1 MSTRLNPITS
11 ILSNGSFNCI
21 SAYFLGAILA
31 GDESYRLYSS
41 HKRIWLAVV
50 KHNIGYCTAEQL
62 DAHKNALVE
71 LAATTSGRLY
81 NKSDLTSRNWFTP
94 NKQGFAIGFESDDTI
109 TSDDIC
115 DYAENLLLS
124 LSHDEKLCIIR
135 GAFDGRSSIDVNRA
149 TNDLRYVVLDC
160 GNNRAMD
167 ILAKLLSNAGIR
179 YNCNYARER
188 LEGGEPRKPQLR
200 VTAASG
206 ALFAQKIGYISPARM
221 AILQSVFGD
230 SYAQQ
235 DATEILTGL
244 KLLVRSSS
252 TISKHAQ
259 QIEPRQQ
266 TPLQVSTVASNHPVA
281 VSAPTPRLTVIPVNT
296 PVIVPGDKVIHKA
309 FGSGTVIRIEDNS
322 YLEIDFS
329 GTIRKFQHPQAFTS
343 GFLKIEE

>member
-1 MSTRLNPITS
+1 MVQWDT
-11 ILSNGSFNCI
+11 F
-21 SAYFLGAILA
+21 
-31 GDESYRLYSS
+31 SS
-41 HKRIWLAVV
+41 L
-50 KHNIGYCTAEQL
+50 Q
-62 DAHKNALVE
+62 ALV
-71 LAATTSGRLY
+71 
-81 NKSDLTSRNWFTP
+81 
-94 NKQGFAIGFESDDTI
+94 IGFESDDTI

-124 LSHDEKLCIIR
+124 LSYDEKLCIIR

-266 TPLQVSTVASNHPVA
+266 TPLQVSTVASNHPVG

-309 FGSGTVIRIEDNS
+309 FESGTVIRIEDNS

-343 GFLKIEE
+343 GFLKIEA